1 MAKKAAAPSSK
12 SAASKTSS
20 AKTGPKKSGASA
32 KSSAPKAPAA
42 KKAKAAKPAG
52 ETDLIRRVVG
62 KKVAMNSKVGDF
74 GAGDTLGVYV
84 KVREGDKERVQLYK
98 GVCIK
103 IQGEGATKTFT
114 VRKISA
120 GVGVERTFPFRS
132 PSVDRVEV
140 IARGKVRRAKL
151 YFLRSLKGKAARLTT
166 EMVGLIDTSIPV
178 ENAETAAAAATP
190 ATPAAE

>member
-1 MAKKAAAPSSK
+1 MAKKAAPKTASK
-12 SAASKTSS
+12 STSASGSK
-20 AKTGPKKSGASA
+20 A
-32 KSSAPKAPAA
+32 KSKSPAKAPR
-42 KKAKAAKPAG
+42 AAKPVAAKRAKSAKPVG
-52 ETDLIRRVVG
+52 ETDLIRRIAG
-62 KKVAMNSKVGDF
+62 KKTVINAKIGDF
-74 GAGDTLGVYV
+74 GAGDTVGVYV

-103 IQGEGATKTFT
+103 VQGEGATKTFT

-151 YFLRSLKGKAARLTT
+151 YFLRTLKGKAARLTS
-166 EMVGLIDTSIPV
+166 EMVGMVDSSLPV
-178 ENAETAAAAATP
+178 ETAEMAPAATVV
-190 ATPAAE
+190 PAAE

>member
-1 MAKKAAAPSSK
+1 MAKKTAAKSATKSKTKSSSAAAK
-12 SAASKTSS
+12 AKAS
-20 AKTGPKKSGASA
+20 PKEA
-32 KSSAPKAPAA
+32 KAPVA
-42 KKAKAAKPAG
+42 KRAKAAKPAG
-52 ETDLIRRVVG
+52 ETDLVRRIAG
-62 KKVAMNSKVGDF
+62 KKVSVNAKIGDF
-74 GAGDTLGVYV
+74 GAGDTVGVYV

-103 IQGEGATKTFT
+103 VQGEGATKTFT

-151 YFLRSLKGKAARLTT
+151 YFLRDLKGKAARLTS
-166 EMVGLIDTSIPV
+166 EMVGLVDTTIPV
-178 ENAETAAAAATP
+178 ETVEAAAP
-190 ATPAAE
+190 VAE

>member
-1 MAKKAAAPSSK
+1 MAKKTAAK
-12 SAASKTSS
+12 SATK
-20 AKTGPKKSGASA
+20 
-32 KSSAPKAPAA
+32 SAPKTASKSKAKAAPKAA
-42 KKAKAAKPAG
+42 KAPVAKRAKAAKPVG
-52 ETDLIRRVVG
+52 ETDLIRRIAA
-62 KKVAMNSKVGDF
+62 KKVAVNTKVGDF
-74 GAGDTLGVYV
+74 GAGDTVGVYV

-151 YFLRSLKGKAARLTT
+151 YFLRDLKGKAARLTS
-166 EMVGLIDTSIPV
+166 EMVGLVDQSAPAV
-178 ENAETAAAAATP
+178 ETAETAP
-190 ATPAAE
+190 VAE

>member
-1 MAKKAAAPSSK
+1 MAKKTAAK
-12 SAASKTSS
+12 SASKTKTA
-20 AKTGPKKSGASA
+20 AKKPAA
-32 KSSAPKAPAA
+32 KSAGAAKAPSA
-42 KKAKAAKPAG
+42 KKAKSAKPAG
-52 ETDLIRRVVG
+52 ESDLIRRVNA
-62 KKVAMNSKVGDF
+62 KKVPVNSKVGDF
-74 GAGDTLGVYV
+74 GAGDTVGVYV

-151 YFLRSLKGKAARLTT
+151 YFLRSLKGKAARLTS
-166 EMVGLIDTSIPV
+166 EMVGMVDNSIPV
-178 ENAETAAAAATP
+178 ESAETAAPVP
-190 ATPAAE
+190 AVE

>member
-1 MAKKAAAPSSK
+1 MAKKAAAKK
-12 SAASKTSS
+12 SPKAGAKAASKAKSTAKPAA
-20 AKTGPKKSGASA
+20 AKTP
-32 KSSAPKAPAA
+32 
-42 KKAKAAKPAG
+42 KKAKAAKPVG
-52 ETDLIRRVVG
+52 ETDLVRRVSA
-62 KKVAMNSKVGDF
+62 KKTAINSKVGDF
-74 GAGDTLGVYV
+74 GAGDTVGVYV

-103 IQGEGATKTFT
+103 IQGEGATRTFT

-151 YFLRSLKGKAARLTT
+151 YFLRDLKGKAARLTT
-166 EMVGLIDTSIPV
+166 EMVGLVDNSIPAESV
-178 ENAETAAAAATP
+178 ETAP
-190 ATPAAE
+190 VAE

>member
-1 MAKKAAAPSSK
+1 MAKKTAAKASTKAK
-12 SAASKTSS
+12 SASTA
-20 AKTGPKKSGASA
+20 AKKPA
-32 KSSAPKAPAA
+32 KAPAA

-52 ETDLIRRVVG
+52 ETDLIRRIAG
-62 KKVAMNSKVGDF
+62 KKVAANSKVGDF

-103 IQGEGATKTFT
+103 IQGEGSTKTFT

-166 EMVGLIDTSIPV
+166 EMVGMIDTSIPV
-178 ENAETAAAAATP
+178 ETAETAAPAAA
-190 ATPAAE
+190 PAAE

>member
-1 MAKKAAAPSSK
+1 MAKAAVKKTAAK
-12 SAASKTSS
+12 TKKTASK
-20 AKTGPKKSGASA
+20 
-32 KSSAPKAPAA
+32 SAPKAAA
-42 KKAKAAKPAG
+42 AKAPKKAKAAKPAG
-52 ETDLIRRVVG
+52 ETDLIRRIAA
-62 KKVAMNSKVGDF
+62 KKTAVNSKIGEF
-74 GAGDTLGVYV
+74 GAGDTVGVYV

-103 IQGEGATKTFT
+103 VQGEGSTKTFT

-151 YFLRSLKGKAARLTT
+151 YFLRDLKGKAARLTS
-166 EMVGLIDTSIPV
+166 EMVGMVDTSVP
-178 ENAETAAAAATP
+178 AETAETAP
-190 ATPAAE
+190 VAE

>member
-1 MAKKAAAPSSK
+1 MAKKTAAK
-12 SAASKTSS
+12 SATK
-20 AKTGPKKSGASA
+20 SA
-32 KSSAPKAPAA
+32 KSSSAAKAKAAPKAAKAPAA

-52 ETDLIRRVVG
+52 ETDLIRRIAG
-62 KKVAMNSKVGDF
+62 KKAAVNTKIGDF
-74 GAGDTLGVYV
+74 GAGDTVGVYV

-103 IQGEGATKTFT
+103 VQGEGATKTFT

-151 YFLRSLKGKAARLTT
+151 YFLRDLKGKAARLTT
-166 EMVGLIDTSIPV
+166 EMVGLVDTSIP
-178 ENAETAAAAATP
+178 AETAETAP
-190 ATPAAE
+190 VAE

>member
-1 MAKKAAAPSSK
+1 MAKKTAAKSKAKTASK
-12 SAASKTSS
+12 SASK
-20 AKTGPKKSGASA
+20 
-32 KSSAPKAPAA
+32 APKASAQKAP
-42 KKAKAAKPAG
+42 KKAKSAKPAG
-52 ETDLIRRVVG
+52 ETDLIRRIAAA
-62 KKVAMNSKVGDF
+62 KTKVNSKVGEF
-74 GAGDTLGVYV
+74 GAGDTVGVYV

-103 IQGEGATKTFT
+103 VQGEGSTRTFT

-151 YFLRSLKGKAARLTT
+151 YFLRDLKGKAARLTS
-166 EMVGLIDTSIPV
+166 EMVGLVDTSIPA
-178 ENAETAAAAATP
+178 ESAETAP
-190 ATPAAE
+190 VAE

>member
-1 MAKKAAAPSSK
+1 MAKKTAAKSATKSASKAGSK
-12 SAASKTSS
+12 SKSV
-20 AKTGPKKSGASA
+20 AKTASA
-32 KSSAPKAPAA
+32 AKTP

-52 ETDLIRRVVG
+52 ETDVLRRVG
-62 KKVAMNSKVGDF
+62 AKKTTVNSKIGDF
-74 GAGDTLGVYV
+74 GAGDTVGVYV

-103 IQGEGATKTFT
+103 VQGEGPTKTFT

-151 YFLRSLKGKAARLTT
+151 YFLRDLKGKAARVTS
-166 EMVGLIDTSIPV
+166 EMVGLVDTSIPV
-178 ENAETAAAAATP
+178 ETAETAP
-190 ATPAAE
+190 LAE